1 MKKRDKEKTGGKS
14 SPFTEKKPF
23 DSGRKD
29 DLGVRFI
36 ERQVRLPFLADS
48 DPSTGEEY
56 GSTEDM
62 WESWGLTDNESSLR
76 RRKRRT
82 LLTLA
87 VAVTVFIILFAGIF
101 FILPNVLPGLFRGTN
116 IGELFEEPVINYEFK
131 DPSYRVI
138 TKSSV
143 NIMKDADITSQ
154 RISEVLYN
162 EPVKVTGSEVNGFIK
177 IETSDGIKGYIKA
190 DSVIADMSSVE
201 PDLHEYKLVVSDLS
215 KNIMTHA
222 SNGTLMCKV
231 MMNTVLYAD
240 VKREGVYRVYL
251 PGGDTGWIGSSGVIE
266 TDPRGEVGK
275 VPSRYFV
282 GSLLLFVN
290 ATYLENGLT
299 MNGISVN
306 GAVYVAS
313 EINGVKMPRTMEDQ
327 AAVGEEVAIEYDAVS
342 GNIDLDCIR
351 KGDIVFFRAPNSSEG
366 NRTIDSMGVC
376 TDKGSFLM
384 ISTAQTTV
392 RLRTFEADNEIFDQI
407 ITIRRIFDTED

>member
-177 IETSDGIKGYIKA
+177 IETSDGI
-190 DSVIADMSSVE
+190 
-201 PDLHEYKLVVSDLS
+201 
-215 KNIMTHA
+215 
-222 SNGTLMCKV
+222 
-231 MMNTVLYAD
+231 
-240 VKREGVYRVYL
+240 
-251 PGGDTGWIGSSGVIE
+251 
-266 TDPRGEVGK
+266 
-275 VPSRYFV
+275 
-282 GSLLLFVN
+282 
-290 ATYLENGLT
+290 
-299 MNGISVN
+299 
-306 GAVYVAS
+306 
-313 EINGVKMPRTMEDQ
+313 Q
-327 AAVGEEVAIEYDAVS
+327 
-342 GNIDLDCIR
+342 
-351 KGDIVFFRAPNSSEG
+351 
-366 NRTIDSMGVC
+366 
-376 TDKGSFLM
+376 
-384 ISTAQTTV
+384 
-392 RLRTFEADNEIFDQI
+392 
-407 ITIRRIFDTED
+407 